1 MWSIKTLTPKPC
13 VWHRPVCSHHQHK
26 NAASLL
32 SNHFVYK
39 TESSLESLI
48 TPYYKHSFHFKEEI
62 FFSYLDLDIVY
73 SWIRQLSSVSSCVH
87 QKLWFF
93 YRLCIQ
99 ERFVSKQ
106 CFCWF
111 YCWFCC
117 LSSQKKRFFNME
129 GMVHTVITTLYHDSF
144 KVKIILSGFSIHPI
158 FWLVCNMEKL
168 SSL

>member
-1 MWSIKTLTPKPC
+1 MPLPKSFLWSVITLTPKPC
-13 VWHRPVCSHHQHK
+13 VWHWPVCSHHQHK

-39 TESSLESLI
+39 TEASLESLI
-48 TPYYKHSFHFKEEI
+48 TPYDKHSFHFKEEI

-73 SWIRQLSSVSSCVH
+73 SWIRQLSSVSSCVN

-93 YRLCIQ
+93 YRLCVQ

-117 LSSQKKRFFNME
+117 LSSQKKKIFQYGRHGTHCDHYTVPWLNQNENYSFRFF
-129 GMVHTVITTLYHDSF
+129 H
-144 KVKIILSGFSIHPI
+144 
-158 FWLVCNMEKL
+158 
-168 SSL
+168 SSQFLISV